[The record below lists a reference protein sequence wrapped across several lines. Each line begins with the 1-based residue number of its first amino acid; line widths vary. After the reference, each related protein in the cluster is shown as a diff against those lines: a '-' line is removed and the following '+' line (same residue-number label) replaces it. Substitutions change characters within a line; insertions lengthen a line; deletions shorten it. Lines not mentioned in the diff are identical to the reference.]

1 MTMFAQKYW
10 KPLLCSIL
18 IIIGTSTALIAWR
31 ELHEYKLPNG
41 GMYSEAVPYYA
52 LNDAVLD
59 EETGRYLFTVSISPK
74 QAEKLTLVLTRAKN
88 FVFYVDG
95 EPYLSLSAQDYR
107 RLRSLPVLPP
117 LYDPQ
122 SGILRLEWS
131 ADNWSCTEGYGLF
144 LGDTGTLTNLI
155 SNFFDLQTVC
165 MGILLLML
173 LHALS
178 LLLGKR
184 DERYL
189 LVYSLYL
196 TSILL
201 VILLNSDLFKN
212 IRASVPL
219 PYFIIVTTLVA
230 LQKCINVLMCYRLL
244 NIPMKGAARHL
255 LSWRGI
261 VCICVIYCF
270 LCNYLRPDVSTYFAE
285 TIRLLLTLAGAL
297 VLICGCTERKP
308 YAWMLLA
315 GYSISM
321 GLIIMASLINL
332 GVIKD
337 WLIFVLLRAGRIEEL
352 PFAFSCMFCIN
363 RHFADKFKESEKLAA
378 ELTELNRSLD
388 EKVEERTKA
397 YVAERQ
403 QRHSMMLNI
412 FHDLRS
418 PLFILK
424 GCTEI
429 MDSEFPQEHEMLTV
443 MRERIHFLSDLT
455 EDLFLLAKLEDD
467 EMPFDCMQVSLNEV
481 LRTTAKAH
489 QVSAQEKN
497 ISLTID
503 ADLPCLI
510 WGNKERLERAFE
522 NLVGNAI
529 HYTPQGG
536 SVCIS
541 LTLSGEM
548 ASVAVT
554 DSGKGIPPEDMD
566 KIFMKYYTT
575 DSRSHNNSTGLGLSI
590 AKSIIERHLGSIT
603 VSSILNEGS
612 TFTVC
617 LPILIPDKERV

>member
-1 MTMFAQKYW
+1 M
-10 KPLLCSIL
+10 LCSVL
-18 IIIGTSTALIAWR
+18 IIIGTSAALIAWR

-59 EETGRYLFTVSISPK
+59 EKTGRYLYIVSVSPK

-88 FVFYVDG
+88 FIFYVDG
-95 EPYLSLSAQDYR
+95 EPYLSLSAQDYH
-107 RLRSLPVLPP
+107 RLRTLPVMPP
-117 LYDPQ
+117 LYDAQ

-131 ADNWSCTEGYGLF
+131 ADTWSCTEGYGLF

-155 SNFFDLQTVC
+155 SNFLDLQTVC

-184 DERYL
+184 NERYL
-189 LVYSLYL
+189 FVYSLYL
-196 TSILL
+196 ISILL
-201 VILLNSDLFKN
+201 VILLNSDLFKT
-212 IRASVPL
+212 IRASIPL

-230 LQKCINVLMCYRLL
+230 LQKCINILMCYRLL
-244 NIPMKGAARHL
+244 NIPMKGVARHL

-285 TIRLLLTLAGAL
+285 SIRLLFTLAGAL
-297 VLICGCTERKP
+297 VLIYGCAERKS
-308 YAWMLLA
+308 YAWMLLV

-321 GLIIMASLINL
+321 GMILMAGLINL

-363 RHFADKFKESEKLAA
+363 RRFADKFKESEKLAA

-388 EKVEERTKA
+388 KKVEERTQA

-424 GCTEI
+424 GCTDI
-429 MDSEFPQEHEMLTV
+429 MDSEFPQEHEMIGV

-467 EMPFDCMQVSLNEV
+467 EMPFDCMQVSLKEV
-481 LRTTAKAH
+481 LQNTAKAH
-489 QVSAQEKN
+489 CVSASKKN
-497 ISLTID
+497 ICLTLD
-503 ADLPCLI
+503 AVAPCLV

-529 HYTPQGG
+529 HYTPEGG
-536 SVCIS
+536 SVCIT
-541 LTLSGEM
+541 LTLSGDL
-548 ASVAVT
+548 ARVAVA
-554 DSGKGIPPEDMD
+554 DSGRGIPQEDMN

-575 DSRSHNNSTGLGLSI
+575 DSRSHNSSTGLGLSI
-590 AKSIIERHLGSIT
+590 AKSIIERHLGVIT
-603 VSSILNEGS
+603 VSSVLDVGS

-617 LPILIPDKERV
+617 LPRLIPDKERA

>member
-1 MTMFAQKYW
+1 M
-10 KPLLCSIL
+10 CSIL
-18 IIIGTSTALIAWR
+18 IIIGTSAALIAWR

-41 GMYSEAVPYYA
+41 GTYSEAVPYYA

-59 EETGRYLFTVSISPK
+59 EGTGRYRYIVSVSPE
-74 QAEKLTLVLTRAKN
+74 QAEQLTLVLTRAKN
-88 FVFYVDG
+88 FTFYVDG
-95 EPYLSLSAQDYR
+95 EPYLSLSTQDYR
-107 RLRSLPVLPP
+107 RLRTLPVIPP
-117 LYDPQ
+117 LYDAQ
-122 SGILRLEWS
+122 SGALRLEWS
-131 ADNWSCTEGYGLF
+131 ADNWSCNEGYGLF
-144 LGDTGTLTNLI
+144 LGNTGTLTHLI
-155 SNFFDLQTVC
+155 SSFFNLQTVC
-165 MGILLLML
+165 MGVLLLML

-178 LLLGKR
+178 LLLGKP

-189 LVYSLYL
+189 LVYSIYL

-201 VILLNSDLFKN
+201 AIVLNSDLFQT
-212 IRASVPL
+212 IRTSIFL

-230 LQKCINVLMCYRLL
+230 LQKCINILMCYRLL
-244 NIPMKGAARHL
+244 NIPMKGAARQL

-261 VCICVIYCF
+261 VCICVIYCL
-270 LCNYLRPDVSTYFAE
+270 LCNYLRADISTFFAE
-285 TIRLLLTLAGAL
+285 SIRLLLTLAGAL
-297 VLICGCTERKP
+297 VLIYGCAVRKP

-321 GLIIMASLINL
+321 GMIIMAGLINL

-352 PFAFSCMFCIN
+352 PFAFACMFCIN
-363 RHFADKFKESEKLAA
+363 RHFADKFKESEKLTA
-378 ELTELNRSLD
+378 ELTELNQSLD
-388 EKVEERTKA
+388 EKVEKRTQA
-397 YVAERQ
+397 YVEERQ

-424 GCTEI
+424 GCTDI
-429 MDSEFPQEHEMLTV
+429 MDSELPQEHEMISV
-443 MRERIHFLSDLT
+443 MRERLHFLSDLT

-481 LRTTAKAH
+481 LRNTAKAH
-489 QVSAQEKN
+489 RVSAQEKN
-497 ISLTID
+497 IRLTID
-503 ADLPCLI
+503 ADPPCLV

-529 HYTPQGG
+529 HYTPEGG
-536 SVCIS
+536 RVGIT
-541 LTLSGEM
+541 LTLSGET
-548 ASVAVT
+548 ARVAVT

-566 KIFMKYYTT
+566 KIFVKYYTT

-590 AKSIIERHLGSIT
+590 AKSIIERHMGSIT
-603 VSSILNEGS
+603 VSSTLDAGS

-617 LPILIPDKERV
+617 LPILLPDKERVKRQ